1 MDKTNIKVEL
11 TEDVLNKNLSES
23 SKNRIIEYE
32 NWKAENEII
41 RQKMDGEIKLD
52 NYGSLEF
59 KFYQDDEEEKDI
71 DESTGKGNKNFL
83 FILENFVFRDG
94 KMIKGKAKKRKTTS
108 YSNWHSGNIDPDD
121 LRKHRELLD
130 RQHFGGPFWDGI
142 KPRSVLDEVPIFQKI
157 DPSQETIKPEKD
169 KDGEKKWG
177 KKDFEEIVR

>member
-71 DESTGKGNKNFL
+71 D
-83 FILENFVFRDG
+83 
-94 KMIKGKAKKRKTTS
+94 
-108 YSNWHSGNIDPDD
+108 
-121 LRKHRELLD
+121 
-130 RQHFGGPFWDGI
+130 
-142 KPRSVLDEVPIFQKI
+142 
-157 DPSQETIKPEKD
+157 
-169 KDGEKKWG
+169 
-177 KKDFEEIVR
+177 